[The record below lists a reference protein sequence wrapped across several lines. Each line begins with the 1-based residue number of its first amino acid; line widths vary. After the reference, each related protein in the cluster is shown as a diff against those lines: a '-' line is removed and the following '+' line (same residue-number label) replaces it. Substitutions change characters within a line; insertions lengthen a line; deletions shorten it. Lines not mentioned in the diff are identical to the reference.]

1 MINGK
6 DLIECIIDHFGKVN
20 AKQLQKIAY
29 LTELEFMKKHG
40 ERLSNLEFVKLFY
53 GPYSFSIKEIEEED
67 ENIQVTTDSDYIIL
81 KNEKV
86 PIYTYKQSQLRNKKD
101 IDLDPSLK
109 EELSD
114 IFKKFKL
121 CKIGYLLQL
130 LSVHLAKMI
139 YDIFN

>member
-6 DLIECIIDHFGKVN
+6 DLIEYIIDHFGKVN

-67 ENIQVTTDSDYIIL
+67 ENIQVTADSD
-81 KNEKV
+81 
-86 PIYTYKQSQLRNKKD
+86 R
-101 IDLDPSLK
+101 
-109 EELSD
+109 LSSA
-114 IFKKFKL
+114 I
-121 CKIGYLLQL
+121 
-130 LSVHLAKMI
+130 A
-139 YDIFN
+139 